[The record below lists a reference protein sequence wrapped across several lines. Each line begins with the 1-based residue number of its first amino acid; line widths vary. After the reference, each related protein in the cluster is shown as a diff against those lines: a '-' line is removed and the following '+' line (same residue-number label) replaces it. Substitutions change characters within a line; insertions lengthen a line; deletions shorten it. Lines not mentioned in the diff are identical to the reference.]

1 MGSTKCGPGPTL
13 VHVRTKGGRHP
24 EDAVAVRQSDAPMLP
39 LYLTEPS
46 RAVADYGLYLAAR
59 PLLPRLPRGDG
70 HSVLVLPG
78 LLADDVSTHALRTV
92 LRKLGYDVHGW
103 GLGRNIGPTATCV
116 NGIRALMERLTDS
129 SGKPV
134 TVIGWSL
141 GGIFARDVAR
151 QSPDAVRQVI
161 TLGSPFRLARHSQSR
176 ATRAFDRYSHLHV
189 EHRTL
194 PLQSESTPLPVP
206 STSIYSQFD
215 GIVHWQTCLDRPG
228 ARCENIAVMASHLGL
243 GHHPAAIWAVA
254 DRLAQP
260 EGTWKPFKAPLFLR
274 PAFPKPATPTTA
286 QRAAQAAE
294 GTRPGT
300 AAPGRRPGPR
310 RCDAA
315 VLRTP
320 ATRIYKAPFPA
331 LRARCPAR
339 AGGVG
344 MRSRPSTAAAGPS
357 PRPRAPV
364 GGDRRRR

>member
-1 MGSTKCGPGPTL
+1 L
-13 VHVRTKGGRHP
+13 VQVRTNDGRLT
-24 EDAVAVRQSDAPMLP
+24 EDAVAVREGEGPTLP
-39 LYLTEPS
+39 LYLTEPG

-116 NGIRALMERLTDS
+116 NGIRTLMERLTDS

-151 QSPDAVRQVI
+151 QTPESVRQVV

-176 ATRAFDRYSHLHV
+176 ATKVFDRFSHLHV

-194 PLQSESTPLPVP
+194 PLESENVPLLVP
-206 STSIYSQFD
+206 ATSIYSHFD
-215 GIVHWQTCLDRPG
+215 GIVHWQTCLNTPG
-228 ARCENIAVMASHLGL
+228 ERCENIAVMASHLGL

-274 PAFPKPATPTTA
+274 PAFPKPATP
-286 QRAAQAAE
+286 
-294 GTRPGT
+294 P
-300 AAPGRRPGPR
+300 
-310 RCDAA
+310 
-315 VLRTP
+315 
-320 ATRIYKAPFPA
+320 
-331 LRARCPAR
+331 
-339 AGGVG
+339 
-344 MRSRPSTAAAGPS
+344 AAGPLAEETS
-357 PRPRAPV
+357 AA
-364 GGDRRRR
+364 